1 MLLVSKICSAI
12 LLAVL
17 RLLAGLLPLKVH
29 RKLEKWSSQGGGQ
42 NGSRR
47 RDRVEIFLSM
57 FLCFGAGLLLSTCF
71 VHMIPEVRTSF
82 VQASKVGDW
91 PLLVLYPFAEVVICI
106 GFFAVYLLEE
116 MGEKMIKHD
125 PPEENAHEM
134 ERSKS
139 QSLLGLEIDGHQR
152 KKQ

>member
-71 VHMIPEVRTSF
+71 VHMIPEVYHVKLMNYT
-82 VQASKVGDW
+82 Q
-91 PLLVLYPFAEVVICI
+91 
-106 GFFAVYLLEE
+106 
-116 MGEKMIKHD
+116 
-125 PPEENAHEM
+125 
-134 ERSKS
+134 
-139 QSLLGLEIDGHQR
+139 QSLARCDLWFRFGRLSFRLRRLVIGLYWNYTLSQ
-152 KKQ
+152 KSSSA